1 MSKSTC
7 KNSQKIRTPLMPK
20 RKPTPSQHGALQV
33 IRKLSSKGSKKVKR
47 ETFQPPQNPLSL
59 SWLGEGERTWKPLEL
74 PKWGPAFFFWTK
86 LRASLQQW
94 KSLSCARIVIVRQ
107 RDQKE
112 RSGTMKDKANQP
124 PNNKQQKPPVPD
136 QSSKRWNK
144 LRLSRQ
150 STIPGSHNVFSRK

>member
-1 MSKSTC
+1 MWTATK
-7 KNSQKIRTPLMPK
+7 MPK
-20 RKPTPSQHGALQV
+20 GYSWTRVLT
-33 IRKLSSKGSKKVKR
+33 
-47 ETFQPPQNPLSL
+47 LSL
-59 SWLGEGERTWKPLEL
+59 PSHSSRWDTTNKSCQRFSLVRWASRLFGWLEL
-74 PKWGPAFFFWTK
+74 RLLSRLQMKWVGGIAFFWTK

-94 KSLSCARIVIVRQ
+94 QSLSCARIVIVRQ